1 MTTPTLL
8 DAARE
13 YVEALEEVEGHVGA
27 YLWEKHGYAETI
39 AQARAA
45 IAREEERQ
53 EIIEGLVE
61 AAREAEVWYVPTYDY
76 TRESGQ
82 NPDRARRFRAALA
95 RYDAMK
101 EDDRG

>member
-8 DAARE
+8 DAAKATAD
-13 YVEALEEVEGHVGA
+13 ALEEVEGHVGA
-27 YLWEKHGYAETI
+27 YLWEKHGYAETV

-53 EIIEGLVE
+53 KVIEGLVE
-61 AAREAEVWYVPTYDY
+61 AARVTGGWFQGD
-76 TRESGQ
+76 
-82 NPDRARRFRAALA
+82 NNNARPNVLIRALA
-95 RYDAMK
+95 RYDAIK